1 MANPWARFGALMSP
15 GAKAVVTVAAV
26 NADGTSTE
34 TLRDGGTLQVR
45 GDSVSAG
52 QKAII
57 QGGEIRGR
65 APFLPA
71 VTIEV

>member
-1 MANPWARFGALMSP
+1 MANPWARFGALVSP

-26 NADGTSTE
+26 NADGTSVV
-34 TLRDGGTLQVR
+34 TLRSGGTLQVR
-45 GDSVSAG
+45 GDSVAVG

-57 QGGEIRGR
+57 QRGEIKGK
-65 APFLPA
+65 APDLPA